1 MGSLTVTLPDDLE
14 SALDAR
20 VADTEFASLEEYT
33 LFILQEVAER
43 DDRQE
48 DDHDRNTEDVEER
61 LEELGYL

>member
-1 MGSLTVTLPDDLE
+1 MGSLTVSLPDDLE

-33 LFILQEVAER
+33 LFILQEVAEQ

-48 DDHDRNTEDVEER
+48 DDHDRNTEGVEER

>member
-48 DDHDRNTEDVEER
+48 DDHDRNTEGVEER